1 MPDPHREH
9 WMAILEAASLNLP
22 SEMNE
27 EWTWLMQELG
37 LRPEYFLAVLEAI
50 KQGRWRKAKIPKA
63 YLKTVAKRE
72 AVKMGLASDEGP
84 RELLLVPAART
95 PDGSETPQD
104 ETLGLIS
111 YSEGSSEAIKRGDGV
126 WRRGSGSDDYDLD
139 DQWRYKFDSFRDYLL
154 SQLPEEFKL
163 SIDPRRL
170 LVVDDESS
178 ESTDKFVTLQP
189 VVTPN
194 WSKLAQSA
202 GFDEWEELALRC
214 RVSGKSRDKALS
226 EQADEES
233 RKALQAAWKR
243 LERTGMKRLREVIKK
258 NASKNVPE

>member
-126 WRRGSGSDDYDLD
+126 WRRGSGSDDYDL
-139 DQWRYKFDSFRDYLL
+139 
-154 SQLPEEFKL
+154 
-163 SIDPRRL
+163 
-170 LVVDDESS
+170 
-178 ESTDKFVTLQP
+178 
-189 VVTPN
+189 
-194 WSKLAQSA
+194 
-202 GFDEWEELALRC
+202 
-214 RVSGKSRDKALS
+214 
-226 EQADEES
+226 
-233 RKALQAAWKR
+233 
-243 LERTGMKRLREVIKK
+243 
-258 NASKNVPE
+258 